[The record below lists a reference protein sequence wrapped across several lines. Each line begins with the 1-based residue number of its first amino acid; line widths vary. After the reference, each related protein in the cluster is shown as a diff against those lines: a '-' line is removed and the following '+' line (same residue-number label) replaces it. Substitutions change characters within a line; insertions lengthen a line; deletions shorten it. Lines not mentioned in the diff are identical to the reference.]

1 MEKRAR
7 GEIRVH
13 QRQDG
18 ARTYSVRFRVNGKR
32 RTITLGTDTDG
43 WNHRRAERKL
53 DDVLA
58 EIRVGVWQPP
68 APPDVVDEHEPTF
81 HEFASRWWAAR
92 KGELRPKTQ
101 LDYEWQLR
109 KHLLPFFAE
118 YPVTD
123 IDLALVERY
132 REEKLIERERVRA
145 AAEAG
150 QPLRDRR
157 GQRRKPM
164 SNGSINKTL
173 VTLAQILESA
183 VERGLVDSNPAS
195 GGRRRLKTSKPVRRH
210 LEADDLRELLSVA
223 AEMDRTSR
231 QYRIG
236 RRPMIAVMAKSGLR
250 VTEMCQLRW
259 RDVDV
264 HHQRLIIGQAKTDA
278 GIREVDLSLDV
289 MEELMAWRASLQT
302 SDADAFVFA
311 TNSGRPRDK
320 DNVRQRVLGPVVRKA
335 NELREQRGLPSLPV
349 ISPHALRRTYISLLI
364 EAGAPLPYVMRQVG
378 HQDSRTTLEVYAQ
391 VQQRLS
397 RKQVHQAFDDLLAD
411 ADRHEEVPTDG
422 SEKMALPTVSASFGD
437 AKSGALEGSDG
448 PRGPRNWSTE
458 AN

>member
-18 ARTYSVRFRVNGKR
+18 ACTYSLRFRVNGRR
-32 RTITLGTDTDG
+32 RTITLGTDADG

-53 DDVLA
+53 EDVLA

-68 APPDVVDEHEPTF
+68 APPDALDEHELTF

-109 KHLLPFFAE
+109 KHLLPFFAD
-118 YPVTD
+118 YPVSA
-123 IDLALVERY
+123 IDLAAVERY
-132 REEKLIERERVRA
+132 REDKLIERERVRA

-150 QPLRDRR
+150 EPLRDKR
-157 GQRRKPM
+157 GQRRMPM

-173 VTLAQILESA
+173 VTLAQILESG
-183 VERGLVDSNPAS
+183 VERGLIDSNPAS
-195 GGRRRLKTSKPVRRH
+195 GRRRRLKASKPVRRH

-223 AEMDRTSR
+223 ADMDRTSV

-236 RRPMIAVMAKSGLR
+236 RRPMIAVMAKSRLG

-264 HHQRLIIGQAKTDA
+264 HHQRLIIRQAKTDA
-278 GIREVDLSLDV
+278 GVREVDLSLDV
-289 MEELMAWRASLQT
+289 MEELMAWRASCQS
-302 SDADAFVFA
+302 SDPDAFVFA

-320 DNVRQRVLGPVVRKA
+320 DNVRQRVLGPVVLKA
-335 NELREQRGLPSLPV
+335 N
-349 ISPHALRRTYISLLI
+349 ALRNHRGIPRCPRS
-364 EAGAPLPYVMRQVG
+364 
-378 HQDSRTTLEVYAQ
+378 
-391 VQQRLS
+391 
-397 RKQVHQAFDDLLAD
+397 VHT
-411 ADRHEEVPTDG
+411 P
-422 SEKMALPTVSASFGD
+422 
-437 AKSGALEGSDG
+437 SDG
-448 PRGPRNWSTE
+448 HTS
-458 AN
+458 AC